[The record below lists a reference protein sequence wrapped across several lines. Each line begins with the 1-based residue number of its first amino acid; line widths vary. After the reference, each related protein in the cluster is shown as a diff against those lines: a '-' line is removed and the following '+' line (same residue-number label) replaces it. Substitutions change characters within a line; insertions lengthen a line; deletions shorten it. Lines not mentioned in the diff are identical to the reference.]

1 MMVAMTMVRAMTMP
15 ADGMMT
21 GIMTV
26 VMVVAIT
33 W

>member
-1 MMVAMTMVRAMTMP
+1 MMVSMTMVRAMTMP
-15 ADGMMT
+15 GDGMMT
-21 GIMTV
+21 GIMMV